1 MHEQVTHPAS
11 CCVTETEAEEFKRRL
26 DGFALLPL
34 PTPER
39 PEWKRH
45 RSARLRTRQKHRLQ
59 VWRVACGLVNTINAL
74 NYGEVD
80 TKLTSPEAA
89 RFGRVK
95 ATAARTH
102 VVQRLLSE
110 ASAIARERRSC
121 GLTGVQSSRAVASL
135 LKQPVDDLG
144 YMNFCKVKQVPL
156 EAARLVEPPDTR
168 AIDMLAALPAEDA
181 CFYEHESN
189 VIDVEGKSESMFKEL
204 ESHYG
209 FIGGSEQEYLKYLER
224 DDVQH
229 LWQWDHMRN
238 IRAIAGVSAVPKKN
252 PEQQRKLIMQVAAN
266 YMMVDPS
273 SRAHLGMDGG
283 GALSR
288 CYVPSGKLGVSI
300 CDEDSAF
307 TFVRVPEWMTR
318 WQGGPPVRAA
328 KVWHLLPP
336 DLKSEITDPLLEFVS
351 PRYLRLAMGGSHSV
365 YILMR
370 INLEHIGRALFQ
382 YIGRVNDEETT
393 VLHPS
398 ACDKSIVEE
407 FCKDM
412 ISDSAW
418 KRRQDI
424 RKQAVDNVAAG
435 FTVSQW
441 CDAVRAT
448 KRQGHRVFVWM
459 HFFAGRRQDGDVEE
473 FAQKLAE
480 AKGLQLMYI
489 SIDLATDHRW
499 DLTIPCT
506 FHALYQLVE
515 EGLVDG
521 VLGEPPC
528 STVASSRHVPLT
540 NGPRP
545 LRFRHCFWGRED
557 LKLWERA
564 RVLEA
569 NCLWLNYMSLCEGVS
584 SRGGVHLFAHPADP
598 GVDPYPSLW
607 QTAEMINM
615 ERRTGAIRVHLHPC
629 HYGGPEAKLTCLS
642 GTVHGLI
649 QHDGAQCPGLSDTHT
664 HGPPVG
670 RTFPRALCEAIAKM
684 FIDTFVHFEATN
696 TGPTGALR
704 LTKDVA
710 APRVTAWS
718 TWCEQRRHGAVL
730 LNEATVRR
738 QAVVL
743 SPLQSAVYVHVDDT
757 VCLSDASQGPIFCD
771 KIMDGL
777 VSALEEVGFGVS
789 QQERNDS
796 ATKVVGYE
804 VIRNPAG
811 FRLPIKKMVLL
822 MEALKFVASCKMVRI
837 RVLHA
842 LVGVWVFGALL
853 RRELLSVPQAV
864 FSFLTFHEEAEEKEA
879 TWWPSA
885 RREVLAMARLVP
897 LMTCRVGSPLPQWLF
912 ATDAMG
918 ANELDSGGYGIV
930 MTKIT
935 EHEALDLLRQSNA
948 EGRAIAGLDGMH
960 GAKFPGRALT
970 PTVPF
975 TLLSEELFCPER
987 WVLVESGRW
996 RFSEHITLGESRT
1009 VVKLLRKIAAVPEL
1023 HGSLVLSLQ
1032 DNRPTACSMTKGRSP
1047 SFPLNRLLR
1056 QKAAVCLAGN
1066 LRVLLP
1072 WVESGKQP
1080 ADESS
1085 RQC

>member
-1 MHEQVTHPAS
+1 T
-11 CCVTETEAEEFKRRL
+11 K
-26 DGFALLPL
+26 
-34 PTPER
+34 PT
-39 PEWKRH
+39 
-45 RSARLRTRQKHRLQ
+45 LQ
-59 VWRVACGLVNTINAL
+59 
-74 NYGEVD
+74 
-80 TKLTSPEAA
+80 
-89 RFGRVK
+89 
-95 ATAARTH
+95 
-102 VVQRLLSE
+102 
-110 ASAIARERRSC
+110 
-121 GLTGVQSSRAVASL
+121 
-135 LKQPVDDLG
+135 
-144 YMNFCKVKQVPL
+144 
-156 EAARLVEPPDTR
+156 
-168 AIDMLAALPAEDA
+168 
-181 CFYEHESN
+181 
-189 VIDVEGKSESMFKEL
+189 
-204 ESHYG
+204 
-209 FIGGSEQEYLKYLER
+209 
-224 DDVQH
+224 
-229 LWQWDHMRN
+229 
-238 IRAIAGVSAVPKKN
+238 
-252 PEQQRKLIMQVAAN
+252 
-266 YMMVDPS
+266 
-273 SRAHLGMDGG
+273 
-283 GALSR
+283 
-288 CYVPSGKLGVSI
+288 
-300 CDEDSAF
+300 
-307 TFVRVPEWMTR
+307 
-318 WQGGPPVRAA
+318 
-328 KVWHLLPP
+328 
-336 DLKSEITDPLLEFVS
+336 
-351 PRYLRLAMGGSHSV
+351 
-365 YILMR
+365 
-370 INLEHIGRALFQ
+370 
-382 YIGRVNDEETT
+382 
-393 VLHPS
+393 
-398 ACDKSIVEE
+398 VEE

-642 GTVHGLI
+642 GT
-649 QHDGAQCPGLSDTHT
+649 
-664 HGPPVG
+664 
-670 RTFPRALCEAIAKM
+670 AIAKM

-771 KIMDGL
+771 KIMEDGL

-842 LVGVWVFGALL
+842 RVGVWVFGALL

-948 EGRAIAGLDGMH
+948 EGRAIAGLDGMR

-1032 DNRPTACSMTKGRSP
+1032 DNRPTACSMTKGHERLGAALLVQMATGLRANSAEPKVDMHRPDLRKRENRYLLPQAPDGLSKYQKQVWRNEQLQQLMQPSTVAGAAARASSTPPARLSSAPRAGGEAGGVCCQRGGRRSP
-1047 SFPLNRLLR
+1047 SLSSRMWRGGLWIFKGASGFPFLLIIAMLSGNHGPIHQTARILGTVADLSEAATSTAITAINASSTMATAASTLMVQAASNGLDASANMWHGVDVTDIYANKCGGAVITSSVPALTAWLNTDAAMVHFPCLSPFLVTRLKSAAMSITTEVPYTQAVSEELQLNDAVCARHSLRLAAISAWGGVVKALDRRPGNRSPDMKSDDCPPPNAPLN
-1056 QKAAVCLAGN
+1056 APGLAPRP
-1066 LRVLLP
+1066 LPQVL
-1072 WVESGKQP
+1072 G
-1080 ADESS
+1080 
-1085 RQC
+1085 